1 MRAPFTF
8 ANKNIRLLKMKKKS
22 LPKKSVSW
30 DQSVVFSHKS
40 NDVIK
45 IQKNNVN
52 FSQLKSISLQNLQM
66 NDIRKKLCRGS
77 KDVIV
82 KVHCIKCKKNSLI
95 PNSNSFEPYW
105 ETETTLF
112 FVTLEEKSKL
122 IGLYESV
129 DTSNGFSLF
138 RVSDKIVKEVVS
150 HLKLNCSTKYQPW
163 VQFEDKE
170 LLPSNNKLHAI
181 QLIS

>member
-1 MRAPFTF
+1 MENDM
-8 ANKNIRLLKMKKKS
+8 NKI

-30 DQSVVFSHKS
+30 DKSVVFSEKS
-40 NDVIK
+40 NDVVK
-45 IQKNNVN
+45 IQKNNAT

-66 NDIRKKLCRGS
+66 NDVRKKLCRGS

-82 KVHCIKCKKNSLI
+82 KLHSIKCKKNSLL

-122 IGLYESV
+122 IGLYESI
-129 DTSNGFSLF
+129 DTSNGFSLS
-138 RVSDKIVKEVVS
+138 RVSDKIVKQVIL
-150 HLKLNCSTKYQPW
+150 HLKLNCSTIYQPW
-163 VQFEDKE
+163 MKFEDKE
-170 LLPSNNKLHAI
+170 LLPSNNKIDAI
-181 QLIS
+181 ETIF